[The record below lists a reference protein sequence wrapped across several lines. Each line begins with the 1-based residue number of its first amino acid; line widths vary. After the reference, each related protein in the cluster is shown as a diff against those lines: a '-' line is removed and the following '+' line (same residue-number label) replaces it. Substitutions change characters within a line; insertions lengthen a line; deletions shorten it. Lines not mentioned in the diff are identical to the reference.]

1 MSTPPINT
9 PIDAAVGPG
18 PGEARIADRG
28 YRRYDGP
35 RLGVWGARKALYI
48 AGIQRAMGLRRKFRY
63 KLAPLFVAI
72 FAYLPAVVF
81 VGLGALLPPD
91 IADEVTPEYPDYYSY
106 VSAAIL
112 LFVAIAVPDIMCTD
126 RRTGLLGMYLAA
138 PLDRPAYLV
147 TKFASIASLLA
158 LVTMGPQL
166 LLILGNT
173 FVDAGP
179 GWPLEG
185 LGLLGRIVAAGA
197 AVSIWYT
204 TLGMTASAATDRRA
218 FASAAVVMVALVTSA
233 VTGALVGGADAPTA
247 LKLADLLQLPFELV
261 QRLFGQ
267 RGINPENPTWA
278 VVAASVGWVAGG
290 LGFVGWRYRRLLVT
304 K

>member
-1 MSTPPINT
+1 MGAPIRCGS
-9 PIDAAVGPG
+9 PRGPATSD
-18 PGEARIADRG
+18 ARIADRG

-81 VGLGALLPPD
+81 VGLGALLPARRRRRGHPRA
-91 IADEVTPEYPDYYSY
+91 IADYYSY

-112 LFVAIAVPDIMCTD
+112 LFVAIVVPDIICTD

-147 TKFASIASLLA
+147 TKFASMASLLA

-166 LLILGNT
+166 LSSWAT
-173 FVDAGP
+173 PSSMPGP
-179 GWPLEG
+179 G
-185 LGLLGRIVAAGA
+185 GRSKGCACWAESWAPGPPCRCGI
-197 AVSIWYT
+197 
-204 TLGMTASAATDRRA
+204 RRW
-218 FASAAVVMVALVTSA
+218 
-233 VTGALVGGADAPTA
+233 G
-247 LKLADLLQLPFELV
+247 
-261 QRLFGQ
+261 
-267 RGINPENPTWA
+267 
-278 VVAASVGWVAGG
+278 
-290 LGFVGWRYRRLLVT
+290 
-304 K
+304 